1 MRGKVG
7 PGSLDLPEL
16 HHSSEERPV
25 KLGLKVIL
33 GKVSLEKAAVLLDSV
48 QMRRGEEGRA
58 PPKFVGTFSLVH
70 FWSTTGVKSPQN
82 ANSLSFELFF

>member
-1 MRGKVG
+1 MRGKVR

-70 FWSTTGVKSPQN
+70 FWSIKGVYFINN
-82 ANSLSFELFF
+82 ANNLNF